1 MQLKSHFSLTRARFD
16 FEGHE
21 FIALEWFRRTGNLFS
36 AYASYIVITTE
47 CEKTGDSQ
55 LMKKIA
61 FGKGG
66 FEIAALSAGLT
77 SAALASV
84 LRGNL
89 KNAYSL
95 SRPPGHHCLPD
106 WPNGF
111 CLLANIGVAI
121 EAAKAKGLGTRFA
134 VIDWDGI

>member
-1 MQLKSHFSLTRARFD
+1 MNIEDLPWGERTVGGILKSHFSLTRARFD

-21 FIALEWFRRTGNLFS
+21 FVALEWFRRTGNLFS

-66 FEIAALSAGLT
+66 LGSDTYVRVEHSEHLQRKMLLCSNPDRTLDLGDYLRELSA
-77 SAALASV
+77 
-84 LRGNL
+84 
-89 KNAYSL
+89 
-95 SRPPGHHCLPD
+95 
-106 WPNGF
+106 
-111 CLLANIGVAI
+111 
-121 EAAKAKGLGTRFA
+121 
-134 VIDWDGI
+134 